1 VPARPLVTLAFALTL
16 LAAPAH
22 ATKPQVWTQ
31 DWEIAARPTV
41 HVRVDDAR
49 VRIHAGPAGRISTRV
64 EYDLKRWGMVFG
76 VRTPTVVF
84 ERKGDEMWIHAR
96 DPRGLAVVGGIEER
110 FTVDVTVPPDVALQI
125 RSGDGAVEV
134 APLHGSFEIETGDGA
149 VQATGLS
156 GEVSVMTGDGRVVVE
171 DMQGGLR
178 VRTRD
183 GRVNADGRFESVD
196 VTSRDGSVRV
206 NADKGSRVARPW
218 LVESGDGRVDL
229 RIPHDLAALLDVR
242 SRDGRI
248 RVDLPIAAAGD
259 ERGRRTL
266 VGELNGGGPALRVRT
281 NDGGILLALSD

>member
-1 VPARPLVTLAFALTL
+1 MHFRPFAALALIALSV
-16 LAAPAH
+16 APAH
-22 ATKPQVWTQ
+22 ASKPQVWTQ
-31 DWEIAARPTV
+31 DWEITAHPTV

-84 ERKGDEMWIHAR
+84 ERKGDEMWIQAR
-96 DPRGLAVVGGIEER
+96 DPRGLAVIGGIEER
-110 FTVDVTVPPDVALQI
+110 FTVDVTVPPEVTLQI
-125 RSGDGAVEV
+125 RTGDGAVEV
-134 APLHGSFEIETGDGA
+134 APLRGKFEIETGDGA

-156 GEVSVMTGDGRVVVE
+156 GDVFVMTGDGRVVIE
-171 DMQGGLR
+171 DMKGGLR

-183 GRVNADGRFESVD
+183 GRIHADGRFDAVD

-248 RVDLPIAAAGD
+248 RVDLPIPAAGD
-259 ERGRRTL
+259 ERGRNTL
-266 VGELNGGGPALRVRT
+266 VGELNGGGQALRVRT
-281 NDGGILLALSD
+281 KDGGILLALSD

>member
-1 VPARPLVTLAFALTL
+1 MHFRPFAALALIALS
-16 LAAPAH
+16 AAPAH
-22 ATKPQVWTQ
+22 ANKPQVWTQ
-31 DWEIAARPTV
+31 DWEITTHPTV

-64 EYDLKRWGMVFG
+64 EYALQRWGMVFG

-84 ERKGDEMWIHAR
+84 ERKGDEMWIQAR
-96 DPRGLAVVGGIEER
+96 DPRGLAVIGGIEER
-110 FTVDVTVPPDVALQI
+110 FTVDVTVPPEVTLQV
-125 RSGDGAVEV
+125 RTGDGAVEV
-134 APLHGSFEIETGDGA
+134 APLRGKLEIETGDGA
-149 VQATGLS
+149 VQVTGWS
-156 GEVSVMTGDGRVVVE
+156 GELIVMTGDGRVEVE

-183 GRVNADGRFESVD
+183 GRINADGRFDVVD

-206 NADKGSRVARPW
+206 NAEKGSRVARPW

-248 RVDLPIAAAGD
+248 RVDLPIPAAGD
-259 ERGRRTL
+259 DRGRNTL

-281 NDGGILLALSD
+281 KDGGILLALSD

>member
-1 VPARPLVTLAFALTL
+1 MPFRPFAALALIALS
-16 LAAPAH
+16 AAPAY
-22 ATKPQVWTQ
+22 ANKPQVWTQ
-31 DWEIAARPTV
+31 DWEITTHPTV

-64 EYDLKRWGMVFG
+64 EYGLKRWGMVFG

-84 ERKGDEMWIHAR
+84 ERKGDEMWIQAR
-96 DPRGLAVVGGIEER
+96 DPRGLAVIGGIEER
-110 FTVDVTVPPDVALQI
+110 FTVDVTVPPEVTLQI
-125 RSGDGAVEV
+125 RTGDGAVEV
-134 APLHGSFEIETGDGA
+134 APLRGKLEIETGDGA
-149 VQATGLS
+149 VQVTGLS

-171 DMQGGLR
+171 DLKGGLR

-183 GRVNADGRFESVD
+183 GRIHADGRFDAVD

-248 RVDLPIAAAGD
+248 RVDLPIPAAGD
-259 ERGRRTL
+259 ERGRHTL

-281 NDGGILLALSD
+281 KDGGILLALSD